1 METNFKNKNKINRV
15 MHNETNT
22 YTVISNKLIRD
33 ERLSVI
39 EKGIMITLLSN
50 DDKKFVFNSV
60 VLQKTSGIPRKK
72 YFDAI
77 KNLRE
82 CGYLESKALKGGGVF
97 WIINESP
104 EFRTINKDDLSNS
117 TKKTEQ
123 PIIEEEI
130 IEQNESEELIQ
141 EVVVEEEQEQVI
153 STINI
158 TEDKDEPEELIQALE
173 EEQEEVI
180 STVNIIKDEVVEDGD
195 EDGEDDEDDEEVIQ
209 TVKEIKPIQKKV
221 IEEYVK
227 PKEDRRPSLNG
238 IDYAYASGPIDVD
251 VLTRANEFFRDL
263 SEINFEDK
271 FVNIE
276 KEFSK
281 DQMLHLVFQINNII
295 SGYNKEQV
303 SGKLKELA
311 FKK

>member
-1 METNFKNKNKINRV
+1 MKTKNTVIYASHFELIENLTNEQAGELFKIIGRFVNDEEINIQDPTVNGIWMVIKQNFITQLENYNKVCQKNKENGK
-15 MHNETNT
+15 
-22 YTVISNKLIRD
+22 
-33 ERLSVI
+33 
-39 EKGIMITLLSN
+39 KGGRP
-50 DDKKFVFNSV
+50 KQ
-60 VLQKTSGIPRKK
+60 QKT
-72 YFDAI
+72 
-77 KNLRE
+77 
-82 CGYLESKALKGGGVF
+82 
-97 WIINESP
+97 
-104 EFRTINKDDLSNS
+104 DDLSNS
-117 TKKTEQ
+117 IKETEQ
-123 PIIEEEI
+123 PIVKEEI
-130 IEQNESEELIQ
+130 IEQNEPEELIQ
-141 EVVVEEEQEQVI
+141 EVVV
-153 STINI
+153 
-158 TEDKDEPEELIQALE
+158 K

-180 STVNIIKDEVVEDGD
+180 STVNIIEDEVVEDSD
-195 EDGEDDEDDEEVIQ
+195 EDEDDDEDEVIP

-251 VLTRANEFFRDL
+251 VLTRANEFFSDL